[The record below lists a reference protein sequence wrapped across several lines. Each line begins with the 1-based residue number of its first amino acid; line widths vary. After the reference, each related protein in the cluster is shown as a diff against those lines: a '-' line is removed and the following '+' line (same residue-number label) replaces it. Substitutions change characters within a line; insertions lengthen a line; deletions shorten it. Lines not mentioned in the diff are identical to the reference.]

1 MSLFGA
7 YLTSKGTQYSTIRSY
22 VSAIKH
28 ILKVDKYEWDDNK
41 VLLSA
46 ITRACKIKNDVLRTR
61 LPIHI
66 GLLEMLLFEVNWEFQ
81 DQPYLRCLYL
91 AMFAIAYYGMFR
103 IGELAMGIHSI
114 RVKDV
119 HISSNKNKMLI
130 VLYTSKRHG
139 EESPPQKIKL
149 TEIDKGI
156 KTIRHFCPFKLMH
169 NFIRF
174 CGGY

>member
-1 MSLFGA
+1 MLPFLGRRTKDRPSSSKTHSDTSKISSVEMNLILESLQAMQNRESTRKNYYSIWKQFNAFILRLDYVPNEWEEWVSLFGA
-7 YLTSKGTQYSTIRSY
+7 YLTSKGTQSSTIRSY

-66 GLLEMLLFEVNWEFQ
+66 GLLEMLLFEVNREFQ

-91 AMFAIAYYGMFR
+91 AMFIIAY
-103 IGELAMGIHSI
+103 
-114 RVKDV
+114 
-119 HISSNKNKMLI
+119 
-130 VLYTSKRHG
+130 
-139 EESPPQKIKL
+139 
-149 TEIDKGI
+149 
-156 KTIRHFCPFKLMH
+156 
-169 NFIRF
+169 
-174 CGGY
+174 